1 MDSGKLYVNGQ
12 WVAPA
17 KGELKT
23 VVNPAT
29 EETIG
34 SVAMASIADCD
45 DAIAAARSAFD
56 NTGWRYLAR
65 AERSCVLEKFL
76 DVIQADKMRMV
87 DCIVAESGHSF
98 AIALQVHFDMALA
111 IARQQI
117 SFARQ
122 DLDEMTPVST
132 VPNPLNGGATQV
144 ASASSVIRKPYGVV
158 AAITPFNANF
168 MLSLVKLVP
177 ALLMGN
183 TVVLKGSELTPL
195 EVLRLG
201 EYADQAQ
208 LPAGVLN
215 IIMGDALV
223 GDRLVTH
230 DDVDVVSFT
239 GSDKV
244 GSLIMGNAAPGL
256 KRLMLELGGKS
267 ASVVLADADLG
278 TAALFG
284 AANVTTMAGQ
294 GCGLCTRHIVH
305 NSVMGEYVE
314 RLKRTLWAMPIGNPG
329 NRFNAMGPLIS
340 QQQLERTER
349 FVEMALEE
357 GGQVACGGRRPVH
370 LDRGYYYEPT
380 LITGLSPDSE
390 ICQQEIFGPVI
401 AVLGF
406 DRDEEA
412 ISIANNSAYGLSGAL
427 FSADKGKALQL
438 ASRIDTGWV
447 TINAAVIAPDVH
459 APFGGIKRS
468 GFGKEWGLE
477 GLKEFSY
484 QQTLNFP
491 VG

>member
-1 MDSGKLYVNGQ
+1 MVYDKLYIDGQ

-17 KGELKT
+17 SGENKP
-23 VVNPAT
+23 VINPAT
-29 EETIG
+29 EEIICN
-34 SVAMASIADCD
+34 VAMADVADCD
-45 DAIAAARSAFD
+45 AAIAAAREAFD
-56 NTGWRYLAR
+56 TTGWRYLERTER
-65 AERSCVLEKFL
+65 ADLVEKFL
-76 DVIQADKMRMV
+76 DLIEADRMDLV

-98 AIALQVHFDMALA
+98 GVTLQVHVDMTLA
-111 IARQQI
+111 ITRQQLA
-117 SFARQ
+117 FARQ
-122 DLDEMTPVST
+122 NLDEMSPVSII
-132 VPNPLNGGATQV
+132 PNPMNGGATQV
-144 ASASSVIRKPYGVV
+144 ASASNVIRKPFGVV
-158 AAITPFNANF
+158 AAISPFNANF
-168 MLSLVKLVP
+168 MLSLAKTVP

-183 TVVLKGSELTPL
+183 TVVLKGSEVAPM
-195 EVLRLG
+195 EMLRLG
-201 EYADQAQ
+201 QYADRAG

-215 IIMGDALV
+215 IILGDASV
-223 GDRLVTH
+223 GERLSTH
-230 DDVDVVSFT
+230 NDVDVVSFT
-239 GSDKV
+239 GSDAV
-244 GSLIMGNAAPGL
+244 GSIIMGNAAPSL
-256 KRLMLELGGKS
+256 KRLTLELGGKS
-267 ASVVLADADLG
+267 ASVVMADADLG
-278 TAALFG
+278 TATLFG
-284 AANVTTMAGQ
+284 AANITTMAGQ
-294 GCGLCTRHIVH
+294 GCGLCTRHLVH
-305 NSVMGEYVE
+305 NSILEAYVE
-314 RLKRTLWAMPIGNPG
+314 RLKRTLWSMSIGNPA

-357 GGQVACGGRRPVH
+357 GGKIVCGGRRPPH
-370 LDRGYYYEPT
+370 LEKGYFYEPT

-390 ICQQEIFGPVI
+390 VCQQEIFGPVI

-406 DRDEEA
+406 DTDEEA
-412 ISIANNSAYGLSGAL
+412 ISIANNSRYGLSGAV

>member
-1 MDSGKLYVNGQ
+1 MDSSKLYINGQ
-12 WVAPA
+12 WLVPDS
-17 KGELKT
+17 GEHRS

-29 EETIG
+29 EEIIG
-34 SVAMASIADCD
+34 SVAMAGLADCD
-45 DAIAAARSAFD
+45 NAIAAARSAFD
-56 NTGWRYLAR
+56 QSGWRYLERHER
-65 AERSCVLEKFL
+65 ADLLSQFL
-76 DVIQADKMRMV
+76 DCVEADKMGLV

-98 AIALQVHFDMALA
+98 AVTSQVHIDIALA
-111 IARQQI
+111 IARQQVA
-117 SFARQ
+117 FARQ
-122 DLDEMTPVST
+122 NLDEMTPVSII
-132 VPNPLNGGATQV
+132 PNPFNGGATQV
-144 ASASSVIRKPYGVV
+144 ASASRVIRKPHGVV

-168 MLSLVKLVP
+168 MLALIKIVP

-195 EVLRLG
+195 EVLQLG
-201 EYADQAQ
+201 MYADQAGM
-208 LPAGVLN
+208 PAGVLN
-215 IIMGDALV
+215 IILGDASV

-230 DDVDVVSFT
+230 EDVDVVSFT
-239 GSDKV
+239 GSDEV

-256 KRLMLELGGKS
+256 KRVLLELGGKS

-305 NSVMGEYVE
+305 TTILEEYIE
-314 RLKRTLWAMPIGNPG
+314 RLKRTLWAMSIGNPA

-340 QQQLERTER
+340 RQQLERTQR
-349 FVEMALEE
+349 FVAMAREE
-357 GGQVACGGRRPVH
+357 GGKVVCGGRRPVH
-370 LDRGYYYEPT
+370 LDRGYFYEPT

-390 ICQQEIFGPVI
+390 VCQQEIFGPVI
-401 AVLGF
+401 VVLGF
-406 DRDEEA
+406 DSDEEA
-412 ISIANNSAYGLSGAL
+412 LAIANNSRYGLSGAL
-427 FSADKGKALQL
+427 FSADKGKALQM
-438 ASRIDTGWV
+438 AERIDTGWV
-447 TINAAVIAPDVH
+447 TINAAVIAPDTH